1 MFKLI
6 KTVASL
12 TGSFLSGG
20 VTALFGA
27 LGAFGGES
35 VAYIWKEVLDY
46 TYFDAENGYLKDHPE
61 RKNENVVTRIRRTLK
76 DD

>member
-1 MFKLI
+1 MI
-6 KTVASL
+6 KVIRTAASL
-12 TGSFLSGG
+12 AGSFASGG

-35 VAYIWKEVLDY
+35 VAAIWKEVLDY
-46 TYFDAENGYLKDHPE
+46 TYFDDENGYLKDHPE
-61 RKNENVVTRIRRTLK
+61 RKDENVVTRIRRTLK

>member
-1 MFKLI
+1 MI
-6 KTVASL
+6 KIIRTAASL
-12 TGSFLSGG
+12 AGSLMGGG
-20 VTALFGA
+20 VTALFGT

-35 VAYIWKEVLDY
+35 VAMIWKEVLDY

-61 RKNENVVTRIRRTLK
+61 RKDESVATRLRRTLK